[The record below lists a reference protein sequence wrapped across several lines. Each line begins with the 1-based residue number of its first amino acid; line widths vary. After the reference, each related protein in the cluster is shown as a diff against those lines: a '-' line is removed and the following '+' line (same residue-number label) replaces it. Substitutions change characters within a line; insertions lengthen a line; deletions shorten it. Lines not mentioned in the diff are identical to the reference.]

1 MDPTATLALLRDALQ
16 AYTAAMNTGVIGT
29 DKALRM
35 ERDAIDH
42 AADAYEAATNLDQWL
57 LRGGFRPPE
66 DPEGAECQRL
76 VTAASEAAA
85 VVLDGAHQEVMLL
98 DCGEC
103 ETCQIDSVV
112 DVCDMNRHGTDV
124 ARCPEC
130 GGSIPRSAVHQRW
143 FYWTCLP
150 GCLPDSEPFGPY
162 DTAVEAVQAALDS
175 LSN

>member
-1 MDPTATLALLRDALQ
+1 MDPTATLALLRRH
-16 AYTAAMNTGVIGT
+16 
-29 DKALRM
+29 LRDF
-35 ERDAIDH
+35 ERAQGRPDCDLYCPAEE
-42 AADAYEAATNLDQWL
+42 AADAYEAATNLDRWL

-76 VTAASEAAA
+76 ITAASEAAA
-85 VVLDGAHQEVMLL
+85 VVLNGAHQEVFLHPYGWEDDDL
-98 DCGEC
+98 DL
-103 ETCQIDSVV
+103 TS
-112 DVCDMNRHGTDV
+112 TDTT
-124 ARCPEC
+124 
-130 GGSIPRSAVHQRW
+130 GW